1 MEKTGQSIANTL
13 KEISSISEI
22 AEKFGISR
30 PTLYKYMD
38 CFDNGEYD
46 RIPGKILSYFD
57 AMSRE
62 ADPDRSTI
70 YLMAET
76 RRRHGIEDV
85 DAATIDGEI
94 EQRRKAIVHDSIRPR
109 LDLSWYEDPVPS
121 ICVPVP
127 GGACVFFK
135 EAIERPFGAAVEVSI
150 IVSGEPTVIGRF
162 PAYPGMGFVNIR
174 DLPRGPEYEYRV
186 ELSGDRETVLSD
198 AHPLVMR

>member
-13 KEISSISEI
+13 KEVSSISEI

-62 ADPDRSTI
+62 ADPERSTI

-76 RRRHGIEDV
+76 RRRHGI
-85 DAATIDGEI
+85 
-94 EQRRKAIVHDSIRPR
+94 
-109 LDLSWYEDPVPS
+109 
-121 ICVPVP
+121 
-127 GGACVFFK
+127 
-135 EAIERPFGAAVEVSI
+135 
-150 IVSGEPTVIGRF
+150 
-162 PAYPGMGFVNIR
+162 
-174 DLPRGPEYEYRV
+174 
-186 ELSGDRETVLSD
+186 
-198 AHPLVMR
+198 